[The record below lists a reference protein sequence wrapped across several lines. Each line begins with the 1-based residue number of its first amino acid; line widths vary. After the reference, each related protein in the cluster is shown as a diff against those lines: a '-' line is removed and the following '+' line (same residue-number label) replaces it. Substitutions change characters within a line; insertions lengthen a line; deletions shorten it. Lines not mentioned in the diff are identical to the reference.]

1 MQHKPMKNPIKLF
14 MSPAATLTLLVL
26 ALIATPLVSA
36 LLPYKS
42 HPTSNNI
49 CMGVCVVAT
58 YLLPVVIIASPLF
71 AYDMRRKLICALAA
85 CASVFCSSEVL
96 RLTVEWRH
104 EGEKI
109 AGLVVASVVSL
120 AMVYALTWLLMR
132 IKGEEFSSLSRRGK
146 AIHIVLTVFATAV
159 GAFLLWQSMRFRLY
173 TDHSEDATVG
183 PIVHWGFPLPVRC
196 TAPGYSIAT
205 SASLFKF
212 SCLAFNFYFWVF
224 GVYACCRLVA
234 ATARRLIGRR
244 SSGKPEAPPTR

>member
-1 MQHKPMKNPIKLF
+1 MKNPIKLF
-14 MSPAATLTLLVL
+14 MSPAAALTLLVL

-36 LLPYKS
+36 LLPYKT

-146 AIHIVLTVFATAV
+146 AIHIMLTVFATAV
-159 GAFLLWQSMRFRLY
+159 GAFLLWQSMKIRLY
-173 TDHSEDATVG
+173 TDHAEDATVG

-196 TAPGYSIAT
+196 TAPGYSAAT

-212 SCLAFNFYFWVF
+212 SCLVFNLYFWVF
-224 GVYACCRLVA
+224 GVHACCLLA
-234 ATARRLIGRR
+234 ATTARRLIGRR
-244 SSGKPEAPPTR
+244 SSGKPETTPSR